1 MKKKWMLGFALILM
15 LIGRSAL
22 ASENL
27 LENGGLEA
35 VDAYGEP
42 AAWTAAM
49 WYWDEGVSVLTLS
62 PDGFAGGRAL
72 HIRNAS
78 ENDARFRQTID
89 VEPDTCYRITAKVRA
104 SGADRDRAGAGL
116 SIDNSFVSSEQ
127 VYDTQG
133 AWRDLSL
140 TGRTGPDQ
148 YELTVLARLGGYG
161 SLNVGEAWFDE
172 IEMIMIDEAEAVG
185 NIVSFAT
192 IAPAETDVEEPETPR
207 EMPWSALF
215 IGIALLFAVAA
226 AVLLLRDAYRPA
238 PLESPA
244 PSIQS
249 FLLIALFA
257 LAVRLAI
264 AAIVRGFDVDMNCFI
279 GWSHRMAERGPGGFY
294 AADAFCDYPP
304 GYLYVLWAIGTLLR
318 GLGLGDGPL
327 TWLLVKLVPILMDAL
342 AAFFIYRTARRS
354 LHERI
359 ALALSA
365 LMAFNPASILNS
377 AAWGQV
383 DSVLTALLI
392 ISMLYAARGRWLV
405 ALPVFA
411 LAVLAKPQALMLAPL
426 GLAMLVVEL
435 IESEAKGRLALQ
447 LLWAL
452 LLSLGIALLVALPFL
467 STLPNDLLS
476 ETLSFGALGYRVT
489 ISLPAALRP
498 LGYLL
503 SLYGGTMAHY
513 AHMTVNACN
522 LYMLMGLNWRAM
534 DAVPAIAL
542 FSKIMTLA
550 AIAYPI
556 FLYARAK
563 DRGKLFLTGA
573 VMLTGLFALAP
584 MMHERYLYPALV
596 MLLMAYAYDRDAR
609 LLVLFVVLSMTQF
622 VNVALVLKY
631 KYLMDDGRQLLYG
644 AISLINLLAA
654 GALAWTGWA
663 MCVAGRTVTLTRV
676 YRPERG
682 KEQRA
687 QRLAAAVQEAL
698 LKPRDARL
706 NLKARDY
713 AFMGVLT
720 LVYAFMA
727 FTNLGS
733 LKAPETQWRATAE
746 GEEITF
752 DLGEVSAFRL
762 TYFGG
767 ICSSSFMVEMSDDAK
782 VWSEKRLADYSEG
795 LIYRWLWYE
804 AGERDENNKFRSLE
818 DERYPIKTARYIR
831 LTAERPGLLLNEVAF
846 LSPDGKPLPITSV
859 YSLGRGDGAGDP
871 TALIDE
877 QHTVPPYPSYY
888 NGMYFDE
895 IYHGR
900 TAYEHLNGLRP
911 HETTHP
917 PLGKVLIMLG
927 IQLFG
932 MTPFGWRFVPALFG
946 VLMVPLMYLMAKQLF
961 RKSTLALIGAFLLTA
976 DAMHFTQSR
985 FATLDAIAV
994 FFIMMMYLFM
1004 FRYAQMSFYHQ
1015 KLWRTL
1021 IPLMLSGVMM
1031 GLAIAVKW
1039 IGVYGAVGLAFIF
1052 FFTLW
1057 ARWREYRYAKQNLRT
1072 LDMDGRRVA
1081 QRAVKQF
1088 ARATVATLFTCVIF
1102 FIAVPLVIYYFSYY
1116 WHMLPSGGL
1125 SIERVWAAQRSML
1138 SYHSGPGLEHSFS
1151 SMAIEWPLIVKP
1163 MWYYSGTA
1171 YLEEGMVSSIS
1182 CMGNPIVWW
1191 GGLLALFWVTAKLF
1205 AGGRD
1210 DRLRPSGRF
1219 RLLPW
1224 SVEQWS
1230 RLGAGGQLDRRYLF
1244 IVVGFLSQYLPWAFV
1259 TRSTFIY
1266 HYFASVPFIILA
1278 TVAVFESVR
1287 KRSMRAY
1294 KITSYL
1300 YCGAALLLFIAFFPL
1315 LSGLPAPREYVK
1327 YLRWFDWHNY

>member
-1 MKKKWMLGFALILM
+1 MNKKWMLGFALILL
-15 LIGRSAL
+15 LIGRAAL

-35 VDAYGEP
+35 VDAYGAP

-49 WYWDEGVSVLTLS
+49 WHWDEGVSALTVS

-72 HIRNAS
+72 HIHNAS
-78 ENDARFRQTID
+78 ENDARFLQTVD
-89 VEPDTCYRITAKVRA
+89 VEPDTCYRITAKVKA

-116 SIDNSFVSSEQ
+116 SIDNSFASSEQ

-148 YELTVLARLGGYG
+148 YELAVLMRLGGYG

-172 IEMIMIDEAEAVG
+172 IEMVEIDEAEAVG
-185 NIVSFAT
+185 NVVSFAT
-192 IAPAETDVEEPETPR
+192 IAPAKEEPEASQIPR
-207 EMPWSALF
+207 ETPWSALF
-215 IGIALLFAVAA
+215 IGIALLFAAA
-226 AVLLLRDAYRPA
+226 AAALLLRGLYRQA
-238 PLESPA
+238 PLEPPA
-244 PSIQS
+244 APIRS
-249 FLLIALFA
+249 FLLIALAA

-264 AAIVRGFDVDMNCFI
+264 AAVVRGFDVDMNCFI

-294 AADAFCDYPP
+294 AKDAFCDYPP
-304 GYLYVLWAIGTLLR
+304 GYLYVLWATGALLR
-318 GLGLGDGPL
+318 GLALGDGPL
-327 TWLLVKLVPILMDAL
+327 AWLIVKLAPILMDAV
-342 AAFFIYRTARRS
+342 AAFFIYRTASRS
-354 LHERI
+354 LHERL

-392 ISMLYAARGRWLV
+392 ISMLYAARGRWIV

-411 LAVLAKPQALMLAPL
+411 LAVLTKPQALMLAPL
-426 GLAMLVVEL
+426 GLVMLVVEL
-435 IESEAKGRLALQ
+435 NESEQKGRLALQ
-447 LLWAL
+447 LLSAL
-452 LLSLGIALLVALPFL
+452 LLALGIALLVALPFL
-467 STLPNDLLS
+467 AKLPANLLPES
-476 ETLSFGALGYRVT
+476 LSFGTLGYRVT
-489 ISLPAALRP
+489 IDLPAALRP
-498 LGYLL
+498 IGYLV

-522 LYMLMGLNWRAM
+522 LYMLMGLNWCGM

-542 FSKIMTLA
+542 FSKLMTLA
-550 AIAYPI
+550 AVAYPI

-563 DRGKLFLTGA
+563 DRGKLFLAGS
-573 VMLTGLFALAP
+573 VMLTLLFALAP

-596 MLLMAYAYDRDAR
+596 MLLMAYAFDRDAR
-609 LLVLFVVLSMTQF
+609 LLILFVVLSMTQF
-622 VNVALVLKY
+622 VNVAMVLKY
-631 KYLMDDGRQLLYG
+631 RYLMNDGRQMLYG
-644 AISLINLLAA
+644 AVSTINLLAA
-654 GALAWTGWA
+654 GALAWTGWE
-663 MCVAGRTVTLTRV
+663 MCVTGRTMGFTRV

-682 KEQRA
+682 KERRA
-687 QRLAAAVQEAL
+687 QRAAAAVQEAL

-706 NLKARDY
+706 NLKRRDY
-713 AFMGVLT
+713 AFMSVLT

-733 LKAPETQWRATAE
+733 LKAPETQWRATAA

-752 DLGEVSAFRL
+752 DLGEVRAFRL

-767 ICSSSFMVEMSDDAK
+767 ICSSSFMVQMSDDAK
-782 VWSEKRLADYSEG
+782 VWSEKRLADYAEG
-795 LIYRWLWYE
+795 QMYRWLWYE
-804 AGERDENNKFRSLE
+804 AGERDENDRFRSLE
-818 DERYPIKTARYIR
+818 DERYPIKTARYVK
-831 LTAERPGLLLNEVAF
+831 LTAERPGLLLGEVAF
-846 LSPDGKPLPITSV
+846 LSPEGKVLPIASV
-859 YSLGRGDGAGDP
+859 YSLGGGEEASDP

-877 QHTVPPYPSYY
+877 QQTVPPYPSYY

-900 TAYEHLNGLRP
+900 TAYEHLKGLRP
-911 HETTHP
+911 YETTHP

-927 IQLFG
+927 IRLFG

-961 RKSTLALIGAFLLTA
+961 RKSTLALIGAFLLAA

-1021 IPLMLSGVMM
+1021 LPLMLSGLMM

-1039 IGVYGAVGLAFIF
+1039 IGIYGALGLACIF

-1057 ARWREYRYAKQNLRT
+1057 ARLREYRYAKQNLRT

-1088 ARATVATLFTCVIF
+1088 ARATVITLFTCLIF
-1102 FIAVPLVIYYFSYY
+1102 FVAVPLAIYYFTYY
-1116 WHMLPSGGL
+1116 WHMQPTGGL
-1125 SIERVWAAQRSML
+1125 SVEKVWAAQQAMF
-1138 SYHSGPGLEHSFS
+1138 SYHSGPGLEHGFS
-1151 SMAIEWPLIVKP
+1151 SRAIEWPLIVKP

-1171 YLEEGMVSSIS
+1171 YLAEGMVSSIS
-1182 CMGNPIVWW
+1182 CMGNPVVWW
-1191 GGLLALFWVTAKLF
+1191 GGLLALLWVTVKLF

-1210 DRLRPSGRF
+1210 EWPRPSGRF
-1219 RLLPW
+1219 RLLG
-1224 SVEQWS
+1224 
-1230 RLGAGGQLDRRYLF
+1230 RLSGRLAAGGQIDRRCLF

-1294 KITSYL
+1294 KITAYV
-1300 YCGAALLLFIAFFPL
+1300 YCGAALFVFIAFFPL